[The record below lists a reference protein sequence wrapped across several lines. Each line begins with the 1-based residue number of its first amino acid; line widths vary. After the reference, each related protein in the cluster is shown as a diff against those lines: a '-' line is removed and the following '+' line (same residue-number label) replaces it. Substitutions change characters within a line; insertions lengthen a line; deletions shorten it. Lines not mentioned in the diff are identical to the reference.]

1 MTLKSLRR
9 FGTVLLAAALSVQL
23 CIPAFAVDRSGEE
36 DPYAIFQKEEINPE
50 GLRANDQVRIVVEL
64 EAAPLLASSQA
75 VQAYGSVSDYL
86 SSAQA
91 QRQEASLSAQRS
103 RVIRTL
109 ERSGMDLQVNRE
121 YSAVINGFSVT
132 AAYGDLEAIQ
142 NTDGVKDAFV
152 AELHPLVEPLDAEI
166 QLADSVPMIG
176 GDIMHTNG
184 YTGKGTVVAI
194 LDTGLEIDHE
204 AFQGQVN
211 SPKYDQNDINDL
223 IQNNSLTIGKL
234 SAKAVYH
241 SSKIPFAFDYRGSD
255 TNVAGHYH
263 GTHVAGIVGA
273 NSGDTVTGVA
283 PDAQFLS

>member
-36 DPYAIFQKEEINPE
+36 DPYAIFQKEEINPK

-121 YSAVINGFSVT
+121 YSAVLNGFSVT

-142 NTDGVKDAFV
+142 NTDGVKDAYV
-152 AELHPLVEPLDAEI
+152 AELQPLV
-166 QLADSVPMIG
+166 
-176 GDIMHTNG
+176 
-184 YTGKGTVVAI
+184 
-194 LDTGLEIDHE
+194 
-204 AFQGQVN
+204 
-211 SPKYDQNDINDL
+211 
-223 IQNNSLTIGKL
+223 
-234 SAKAVYH
+234 
-241 SSKIPFAFDYRGSD
+241 
-255 TNVAGHYH
+255 
-263 GTHVAGIVGA
+263 
-273 NSGDTVTGVA
+273 
-283 PDAQFLS
+283 